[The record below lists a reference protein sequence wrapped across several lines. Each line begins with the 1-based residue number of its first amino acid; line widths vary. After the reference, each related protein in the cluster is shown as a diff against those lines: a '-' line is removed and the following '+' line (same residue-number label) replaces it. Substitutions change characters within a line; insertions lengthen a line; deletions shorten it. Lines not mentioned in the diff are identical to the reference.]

1 MDMNTQN
8 FGNLFEQVQKNMKDM
23 QDKVSAIE
31 VEGEAGAGLVKVVVN
46 AQHQVKK
53 VSIDPSLLADDKDML
68 EDLVAAAI
76 NNANSKVQQTVQE
89 QMGGLAGGLGGM
101 DLSSIFGGK

>member
-1 MDMNTQN
+1 MNTQN

-23 QDKVSAIE
+23 QDKVASIE
-31 VEGEAGAGLVKVVVN
+31 VTGEAGAGMVKVTMN
-46 AQHQVKK
+46 AQHQVKR
-53 VSIDPSLLADDKDML
+53 VEIDPSLVGDDRDML
-68 EDLVAAAI
+68 EDLVAAAF
-76 NNANSKVQQTVQE
+76 NNASSNIRRTVQD